1 MIMKENKHLNILANK
16 IRTNLLLTTA
26 SEIKKFK
33 KLKMKINSISP
44 ENLYKFYSDIEIYIE
59 KRIFSTTQR
68 KNSQLVLE
76 KNTLEKI
83 TFESDY
89 SPILEGIKIN
99 KVLVSSK
106 KNQKFLEQIQ
116 KEKEKENLK
125 EHKSSQ
131 DTNDTSFSS
140 QQIEKDDINKDHKS
154 IKYLRKIAKLLIN
167 RKRKKKHASSFYQ
180 NRFYKSQANLHALE
194 KNSLKN
200 SILNKNNKNIINEN
214 YEENIIENK
223 PIIYSSGL
231 FCFCDHKGVSFSK
244 NNNSLSTSS
253 LICENHIS
261 KIKYNDYSNNNSKGN
276 LTNIPYEY
284 EELIAKKINK
294 IN

>member
-89 SPILEGIKIN
+89 SPIIEGIKIN

-140 QQIEKDDINKDHKS
+140 QQIEKDDINKNNKS

-167 RKRKKKHASSFYQ
+167 RKRKKKTCFIILSKSF
-180 NRFYKSQANLHALE
+180 L
-194 KNSLKN
+194 
-200 SILNKNNKNIINEN
+200 
-214 YEENIIENK
+214 
-223 PIIYSSGL
+223 
-231 FCFCDHKGVSFSK
+231 
-244 NNNSLSTSS
+244 
-253 LICENHIS
+253 
-261 KIKYNDYSNNNSKGN
+261 
-276 LTNIPYEY
+276 
-284 EELIAKKINK
+284 
-294 IN
+294 

>member
-1 MIMKENKHLNILANK
+1 MKENKNLNILANK

-26 SEIKKFK
+26 SEIEKFK
-33 KLKMKINSISP
+33 NLKMKINSISP
-44 ENLYKFYSDIEIYIE
+44 ENLYKFYSDIEIFIE

-68 KNSQLVLE
+68 KNSQLLLE
-76 KNTLEKI
+76 KNTIEKI

-106 KNQKFLEQIQ
+106 KNLLEQIQ
-116 KEKEKENLK
+116 NEKENLK

-140 QQIEKDDINKDHKS
+140 QQEKDDINKDYKS
-154 IKYLRKIAKLLIN
+154 IKYLRKTAKLLIN
-167 RKRKKKHASSFYQ
+167 RKRKKKHASFYQ
-180 NRFYKSQANLHALE
+180 NHFYKSQENLHALE

-200 SILNKNNKNIINEN
+200 SILNENNKNIINEN
-214 YEENIIENK
+214 YEEIIIENS

-231 FCFCDHKGVSFSK
+231 FCFCNHKGVSFYK
-244 NNNSLSTSS
+244 NNNNLSTSS

-261 KIKYNDYSNNNSKGN
+261 KIMYNDYSNNNSKGN

>member
-89 SPILEGIKIN
+89 SPIIEGIKIN

-140 QQIEKDDINKDHKS
+140 QQIEKDDINKNHKS
-154 IKYLRKIAKLLIN
+154 IKYLRKKAKLLIN
-167 RKRKKKHASSFYQ
+167 RKRKK
-180 NRFYKSQANLHALE
+180 NMLHHFI
-194 KNSLKN
+194 K
-200 SILNKNNKNIINEN
+200 IVFINHKE
-214 YEENIIENK
+214 
-223 PIIYSSGL
+223 IYMS
-231 FCFCDHKGVSFSK
+231 
-244 NNNSLSTSS
+244 
-253 LICENHIS
+253 
-261 KIKYNDYSNNNSKGN
+261 
-276 LTNIPYEY
+276 
-284 EELIAKKINK
+284 
-294 IN
+294 

>member
-1 MIMKENKHLNILANK
+1 
-16 IRTNLLLTTA
+16 
-26 SEIKKFK
+26 
-33 KLKMKINSISP
+33 MKINSISH
-44 ENLYKFYSDIEIYIE
+44 ENLYKYYSDIEIYIE

-76 KNTLEKI
+76 KNILEKI

-180 NRFYKSQANLHALE
+180 NRFYKSQANLQTI
-194 KNSLKN
+194 KKKSLKN
-200 SILNKNNKNIINEN
+200 
-214 YEENIIENK
+214 
-223 PIIYSSGL
+223 
-231 FCFCDHKGVSFSK
+231 
-244 NNNSLSTSS
+244 
-253 LICENHIS
+253 
-261 KIKYNDYSNNNSKGN
+261 
-276 LTNIPYEY
+276 
-284 EELIAKKINK
+284 
-294 IN
+294 

>member
-1 MIMKENKHLNILANK
+1 MKENKNLNILANK
-16 IRTNLLLTTA
+16 IRKNLLLTTA
-26 SEIKKFK
+26 SEIEKFK

-76 KNTLEKI
+76 KNTIEKI
-83 TFESDY
+83 TFENDY

-106 KNQKFLEQIQ
+106 KNQNFLERIQ

-131 DTNDTSFSS
+131 DTNDTSISS
-140 QQIEKDDINKDHKS
+140 QQIEKDDINKDLKS
-154 IKYLRKIAKLLIN
+154 IKYLRKTAKLLIN
-167 RKRKKKHASSFYQ
+167 RKRKKKHALPFYQ
-180 NRFYKSQANLHALE
+180 NRFYKSQGNLHAIE

-200 SILNKNNKNIINEN
+200 SNPNKNNKNIINEN
-214 YEENIIENK
+214 YKENIIENS

-231 FCFCDHKGVSFSK
+231 FCFCDHKGVSFYK
-244 NNNSLSTSS
+244 NNNSLSASS
-253 LICENHIS
+253 LICKNHIS
-261 KIKYNDYSNNNSKGN
+261 KIIYNDYSKNNSKGN
-276 LTNIPYEY
+276 LSNIPYEY

>member
-1 MIMKENKHLNILANK
+1 MKENKNLNILANK

-26 SEIKKFK
+26 SEIEKFK
-33 KLKMKINSISP
+33 NLKMKINSISP
-44 ENLYKFYSDIEIYIE
+44 ENLYKFYSDIEIFIE

-68 KNSQLVLE
+68 KNSQLLLE
-76 KNTLEKI
+76 KNTIEKI

-106 KNQKFLEQIQ
+106 KNLLEQIQ
-116 KEKEKENLK
+116 NEKENLK

-140 QQIEKDDINKDHKS
+140 QQIEKDEINKDNKS
-154 IKYLRKIAKLLIN
+154 IKYLRKTAKLLIN
-167 RKRKKKHASSFYQ
+167 RKRKKKHASFYQ
-180 NRFYKSQANLHALE
+180 NHFYKSQENLHALE

-200 SILNKNNKNIINEN
+200 SILNENNKNIINEN
-214 YEENIIENK
+214 YEEIIIENS

-231 FCFCDHKGVSFSK
+231 FCFCNHKGVSFYK

-261 KIKYNDYSNNNSKGN
+261 KIMYNNYSNNKSKGN